1 MHNERFTHQGVSLG
15 LQSAFKT
22 KSGPRKHGVSN
33 TMTGKL
39 HETHTGSVMRVSAQ
53 ASGLNVSCG
62 FLKKLLFYPLLIVL
76 FS

>member
-1 MHNERFTHQGVSLG
+1 
-15 LQSAFKT
+15 
-22 KSGPRKHGVSN
+22 
-33 TMTGKL
+33 MTGKL